1 MSEAS
6 RTRLCFTVAR
16 EDAANGNGSTAT
28 KRFTLE
34 LGAETP
40 IPIGRAPA
48 NDVVVDSRGVSQYH
62 AELRVLRQDGD
73 SASLHVRDLSMNG
86 TGVKRPGG
94 VPVHLDKRADE
105 HVPDGSVL
113 LVPMLL
119 KVSQQTS
126 DRAWLKV
133 EYLTEAEAAASSIPA
148 ANGKSHK
155 SRKTAAVSQV
165 AREENGSDASNN
177 GENASNGNSGEDTE
191 KARMKFVELLLK
203 TKEVA
208 AGTTY
213 EEAKKLLSNSADWDA
228 VEENTRKECFDI
240 FVEHLGSHTGSKKK
254 DKKKG
259 KEKKDKSKKSKRDDS
274 AGAASDSKEKK
285 DKSKKSKRDDSVG
298 AASDSK
304 EKKDK
309 SKKSKR
315 DDSVGATAQAASRD
329 ERRQRRDR
337 RGDRSN
343 DASPEAKR
351 RRRGERRGSR

>member
-1 MSEAS
+1 MAEDAQ
-6 RTRLCFTVAR
+6 TRLCFTVAR
-16 EDAANGNGSTAT
+16 EDSANDNSAP
-28 KRFTLE
+28 KRFILE
-34 LGAETP
+34 LGAKTP
-40 IPIGRAPA
+40 IRIGRAPA
-48 NDVVVDSRGVSQYH
+48 NDIVVDSRGVSQYH
-62 AELRVLRQDGD
+62 AELRVLRRDGE
-73 SASLHVRDLSMNG
+73 SSPSLHIKDLSMNG
-86 TGVKRPGG
+86 TGVKRPGAAS
-94 VPVHLDKRADE
+94 PAHLDKRADE
-105 HVPDGSVL
+105 HLPDGSVL

-254 DKKKG
+254 AKKQG
-259 KEKKDKSKKSKRDDS
+259 KEKKDKSI
-274 AGAASDSKEKK
+274 
-285 DKSKKSKRDDSVG
+285 
-298 AASDSK
+298 
-304 EKKDK
+304 
-309 SKKSKR
+309 
-315 DDSVGATAQAASRD
+315 
-329 ERRQRRDR
+329 
-337 RGDRSN
+337 
-343 DASPEAKR
+343 
-351 RRRGERRGSR
+351 